1 MSEIIKTLEDINPL
15 LIAVR
20 EYYKNKKDEEIKEK
34 YENNS
39 PLTFG
44 AIIGGIISFVIFV
57 VTVYLW
63 LGFHNKRKES
73 LVYKIFSFIVA
84 ILFNWI
90 YILGNLLFNDNT
102 VDVLKQIPKFKFPVA
117 NDVHSNF
124 YDI

>member
-20 EYYKNKKDEEIKEK
+20 EYYKNKKEEIKEK

-44 AIIGGIISFVIFV
+44 TIIGVGISIVIFV

-73 LVYKIFSFIVA
+73 LFYKIFSFIVA

-102 VDVLKQIPKFKFPVA
+102 VDVLNQIPKFPVA